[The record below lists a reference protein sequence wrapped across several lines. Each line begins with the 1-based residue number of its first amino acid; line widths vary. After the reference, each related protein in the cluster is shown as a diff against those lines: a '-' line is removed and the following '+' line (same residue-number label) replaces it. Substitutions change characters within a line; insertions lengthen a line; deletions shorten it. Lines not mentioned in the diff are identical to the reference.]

1 MWGEEDKSHG
11 LRGLLRTSSYIIPII
26 PIVSIFFDIT
36 LYNPYEG
43 RGDRGSAFEW
53 IVSVES

>member
-11 LRGLLRTSSYIIPII
+11 LRGLLRTTSYIIPII
-26 PIVSIFFDIT
+26 PIVSMFFDIT
-36 LYNPYEG
+36 SYNPYED
-43 RGDRGSAFEW
+43 RGDRRSAIEW